1 MRMATI
7 CSGIGAPEVAST
19 GLGFTHEF
27 MAEIEAFPSAVLAHH
42 WPHVPNLGDMT
53 KIDGEAWRGKVDV
66 LVGGT
71 PCQAFSVAGKRES
84 LNDERGNLTLKFV
97 ELCDAINPAY
107 VVWENVPGVLSTADN
122 AFGCF
127 LGALSGNDGELFPA
141 GDGWS
146 NAGCVIGPRRKL
158 AWRILDA
165 QYFGLA
171 QRRRRVFVVAC
182 PRDGADPCEILFERE
197 GVQRHSA
204 PSREK
209 GEGFASDVALCLRAG
224 GNRTGG
230 DRPYGTDVDT
240 CDSLL
245 PVAFHPTQDPIHSAD
260 GSCHALGCGS
270 GGGQSTHA
278 VAFGGDLARTLQA
291 RHDSSACHDRGMDV
305 IATNMQVRRLT
316 PIECERL
323 QGFPDGY
330 TAIPWRK
337 GKLDAFISGKDC
349 PDGPR
354 YKALGN
360 SMAVPVMRWILRRV
374 VDEG

>member
-1 MRMATI
+1 MTARCEPVTKCHAIRMATI
-7 CSGIGAPEVAST
+7 CSGIGAPEVASI
-19 GLGFTHEF
+19 GLPFEHVF

-53 KIDGEAWRGKVDV
+53 KIYGEAYQGKVDV

-107 VVWENVPGVLSTADN
+107 VIWENVPGVFSTTDN

-182 PRDGADPCEILFERE
+182 PRDGADPCEVLFESK
-197 GVQRHSA
+197 GVQRLSA
-204 PSREK
+204 PVRKKTSVAEWWR
-209 GEGFASDVALCLRAG
+209 GEGRVFNCIDAQYGRKWGSNQWYARGHVIVDGGRPRRATVTEVE
-224 GNRTGG
+224 R
-230 DRPYGTDVDT
+230 
-240 CDSLL
+240 
-245 PVAFHPTQDPIHSAD
+245 AF
-260 GSCHALGCGS
+260 
-270 GGGQSTHA
+270 
-278 VAFGGDLARTLQA
+278 
-291 RHDSSACHDRGMDV
+291 
-305 IATNMQVRRLT
+305 
-316 PIECERL
+316 
-323 QGFPDGY
+323 GFPDGY
-330 TAIPWRK
+330 TNLV
-337 GKLDAFISGKDC
+337 GQKD
-349 PDGPR
+349 DSR

-360 SMAVPVMRWILRRV
+360 SMAVPVMRWILSRLEAQH
-374 VDEG
+374 EGE